1 MLKNIRAFLN
11 GAKEFRTDFTT
22 SYDDPDTLDWYDR
35 GRDMAHRLT
44 FRRYD
49 Y

>member
-1 MLKNIRAFLN
+1 MRKLLAYLH
-11 GAKEFRTDFTT
+11 GMWEFRTDFTT
-22 SYDDPDTLDWYDR
+22 SYAWDLIDYYDR

-44 FRRYD
+44 LRYWD